1 MSAVVLDFQQAV
13 RRRNGVVAQRK
24 AGMGVD
30 DAITQAVMEH
40 FKNYPIS
47 IVAVAIQ
54 SARISL
60 AGGGGFIQA
69 MDAAAQTI
77 ATLAPSVDRD
87 VTIDA
92 RNHGRIDQLARRRE
106 RRTAAMHDIC
116 ERMIRA
122 YLKDQLEA
130 EIAMAI
136 QRARRVLSGG
146 GSLCTAVYHATNV
159 DFNT

>member
-13 RRRNGVVAQRK
+13 RRRNGVAAQRK
-24 AGMGVD
+24 VGLGVE

-47 IVAVAIQ
+47 IVAAAIQ
-54 SARISL
+54 SARARL

-77 ATLAPSVDRD
+77 AALAPSIDRG

-92 RNHGRIDQLARRRE
+92 RNRGRLDQLAERRE
-106 RRTAAMHDIC
+106 RRTAALHDIC

-122 YLKDQLEA
+122 YLKDQPEV
-130 EIAMAI
+130 EITLAI
-136 QRARRVLSGG
+136 QRAGRVLRGG
-146 GSLCTAVYHATNV
+146 GSLCAAIYHATNIDV
-159 DFNT
+159 SA